1 MKKQQV
7 LRAAVGL
14 VVAAGLALAQP
25 SGPTQP
31 PSGGAGGNTG
41 GTRTPTPSPA
51 PTPSPMPDSRD
62 RFPQPGEQQQQPTF
76 QEMRRPVFLT
86 GKVIMEDGTP
96 PPDSVTI
103 ERMCNGLA
111 RPEGYT
117 DSKGRFSIELG
128 RNTMM
133 MADASVSGANDP
145 AFSGMG
151 GLSSS
156 RGGFGSTANPMGGLS
171 ERDLMGCEL
180 RATLPGYRS
189 DVVMLTGRKLLDNPD
204 VGTIILHRMG
214 NVEGTTISATSLH
227 APKDARKAYDKGR
240 EALRKQKWADAQKQ
254 LEKAVQ
260 VYPEFA
266 AAWYELGRSLE
277 SQEQLDK
284 AREAYGKSLAADP
297 KFVNPYLQLA
307 GLAARDKKWQEVAD
321 TTDRVVRLNPIDF
334 PGAYF
339 FSSIAH
345 YNLKNLDAAEK
356 SAREGIKTDT
366 QHRFPKINHVLGVIL
381 AQKGEFTAAAGF
393 MKDYLKFAPKASD
406 ADVVKN
412 QLAELEKFAAAQQP
426 AQPPAPQQ

>member
-1 MKKQQV
+1 
-7 LRAAVGL
+7 
-14 VVAAGLALAQP
+14 
-25 SGPTQP
+25 
-31 PSGGAGGNTG
+31 
-41 GTRTPTPSPA
+41 
-51 PTPSPMPDSRD
+51 
-62 RFPQPGEQQQQPTF
+62 
-76 QEMRRPVFLT
+76 MRRPVFLT

-151 GLSSS
+151 GLNSS

-204 VGTIILHRMG
+204 VGTIILHRLG

-321 TTDRVVRLNPIDF
+321 TTDRVVRLNPVDF

-356 SAREGIKTDT
+356 SAREGIKADT
-366 QHRFPKINHVLGVIL
+366 QHRFPKINHILGVIL

>member
-1 MKKQQV
+1 MRQEQF
-7 LRAAVGL
+7 LRVFAGL
-14 VVAAGLALAQP
+14 VLATGLVLPQQ
-25 SGPTQP
+25 TQQP
-31 PSGGAGGNTG
+31 PTGGAGGSTG
-41 GTRTPTPSPA
+41 GTRTPTPSP
-51 PTPSPMPDSRD
+51 TPSPTPTPDSKD
-62 RFPQPGEQQQQPTF
+62 RFPQLGEQQQPSF
-76 QEMRRPVFLT
+76 QDMRRPVFLS
-86 GKVIMEDGTP
+86 GKVILEDGAP
-96 PPDSVTI
+96 PPDSVVI

-151 GLSSS
+151 GPASS
-156 RGGFGSTANPMGGLS
+156 RGGFGSTGNPMGGLT

-180 RATLPGYRS
+180 RAVLAGYRS
-189 DVVMLTGRKLLDNPD
+189 DVVILTGRKLLDNPD
-204 VGTIILHRMG
+204 VGTIILHRLA

-260 VYPEFA
+260 VYPEYA

-277 SQEQLDK
+277 QQQQVDK
-284 AREAYGKSLAADP
+284 AKEAYAKSLAADG
-297 KFVNPYLQLA
+297 KFVNPYVQLA
-307 GLAARDKKWQEVAD
+307 GIAAQEQKWKEVAD
-321 TTDRVVRLNPIDF
+321 TTDRIVRLNPVDF

-339 FSSIAH
+339 LSSVAN

-356 SAREGIKTDT
+356 SAREGIKADT
-366 QHRFPKINHVLGVIL
+366 RHRFPKINHILGVIL
-381 AQKGEFTAAAGF
+381 AQKGDFSAAAGF
-393 MKDYLKFAPKASD
+393 MKDYLRFAPKASD
-406 ADVVKN
+406 AEFVKN
-412 QLAELEKFAAAQQP
+412 QLAQLEKFAAAQQP
-426 AQPPAPQQ
+426 QPSPAPPQ